1 MNVSVGHCPIT
12 NIIITLIAIMMT
24 LCLWKIVKY
33 RGSVGQCPGLVL
45 DQSLRVSFML
55 LSIFICCNVSIASS
69 SSQSM
74 TIWSRFLEFIYTE
87 IKCRLSLWSQ
97 VPEEFDLL
105 LVQLH
110 QRYRCLFFGLIIKWD
125 LPPFWIA
132 QKIFLSLFS
141 PDYKLKSSLVVL
153 HRGFPKAETRRTALV
168 SWLIRHPATRNK

>member
-1 MNVSVGHCPIT
+1 MRGRGGCWDTDWNT
-12 NIIITLIAIMMT
+12 NSKELGRQKNKTNLAIIQIIIPYDPLKQCDLVVLRRKKLDSQVWMYQLSLSNHHHHHHPHLPKMMT
-24 LCLWKIVKY
+24 LCLWKTVKY

-55 LSIFICCNVSIASS
+55 LSIFICCKVSIASS

-110 QRYRCLFFGLIIKWD
+110 QRYRCLFF
-125 LPPFWIA
+125 A
-132 QKIFLSLFS
+132 
-141 PDYKLKSSLVVL
+141 
-153 HRGFPKAETRRTALV
+153 
-168 SWLIRHPATRNK
+168 WL